1 MTVWETTAW
10 EMIVRETT
18 VWEMTVRETTVWETT
33 DWEMTVWKM
42 TVLKTTAKGYIL
54 RLFKIILRNSNYLK
68 ICLWKSV
75 NFKNAF
81 NSCL

>member
-1 MTVWETTAW
+1 
-10 EMIVRETT
+10 MIVRETT

-33 DWEMTVWKM
+33 AWEMTVWKM

-68 ICLWKSV
+68 ICLWKRV